1 MKEKI
6 TEEYEKF
13 ENIMKGTD
21 NQLCTLMLTDIMASM
36 LKMSNDEDGNVI
48 RDYSRFD
55 DLVKNVKDLLD
66 SVGHIPEDLDLMEA
80 IQGDIDGIKR
90 IKDECSYSMRTLS
103 WIKDDLLN
111 EEEEKNA

>member
-21 NQLCTLMLTDIMASM
+21 NQLCTLMLTDIMAS
-36 LKMSNDEDGNVI
+36 LVGISKDEEGNATK
-48 RDYSRFD
+48 DYSKFD

-66 SVGHIPEDLDLMEA
+66 SVGHIPEDLDLMES
-80 IQGDIDGIKR
+80 IQDDIDGIKR

-103 WIKDDLLN
+103 WVKDDLLN
-111 EEEEKNA
+111 EEEEKDA